1 MPGNVG
7 LFHLS
12 YVLQHCIVI
21 VDFFFS
27 ISLCEFFESNVTMF
41 ASALALD
48 IGLSVK

>member
-21 VDFFFS
+21 VDFFFQS
-27 ISLCEFFESNVTMF
+27 PSVSSLRAMSPCLHLQ
-41 ASALALD
+41 LALD